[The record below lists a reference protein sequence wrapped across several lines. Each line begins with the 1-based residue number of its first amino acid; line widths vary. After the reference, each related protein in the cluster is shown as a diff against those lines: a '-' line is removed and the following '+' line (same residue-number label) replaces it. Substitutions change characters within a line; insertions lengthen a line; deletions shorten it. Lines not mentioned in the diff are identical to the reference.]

1 MTEEFPPGYT
11 APGQYPP
18 PVPGSHRRPDGK
30 GLAITALVLGILAL
44 LTFWT
49 VIGGILFGL
58 AGLVIG
64 IIAAARARKGAAGG
78 SALAI
83 TGLVLSIIA
92 LVVTAVAIAVGF
104 ALFSYT
110 GGDEFTD
117 CVNDAGNDQAKI
129 DQCERDWQQTVENK
143 FSVTLSPQPTN

>member
-18 PVPGSHRRPDGK
+18 PVPGSHRRPGK
-30 GLAITALVLGILAL
+30 GLAIAALVLGILAL

-64 IIAAARARKGAAGG
+64 IIAAARARKGAAEG
-78 SALAI
+78 SAMAI

-92 LVVTAVAIAVGF
+92 LVVTAIAIAVGF
-104 ALFSYT
+104 ALFTYT

-117 CVNDAGNDQAKI
+117 CVNDAGNDQSKI